1 VSRNLIN
8 CPTDSDDLFCL
19 TDNLVKVL
27 DRLEE
32 FPTPSPERDDLI
44 RTMKTETMEIVD
56 VRIIPVSRIISPTD

>member
-1 VSRNLIN
+1 MSRSLIN

-19 TDNLVKVL
+19 ADNLVNVL

-32 FPTPSPERDDLI
+32 FPTPNPERGHLI
-44 RTMKTETMEIVD
+44 GAMNTETMEILD